1 VRLDL
6 LEDQLDKILFIF
18 KMKKIAKMNMNL
30 QMHVANQQINR
41 IWLTILIV
49 MRKKRMTTMR
59 KKI

>member
-1 VRLDL
+1 MKVNNIIIVRLDL

-41 IWLTILIV
+41 I
-49 MRKKRMTTMR
+49 
-59 KKI
+59 